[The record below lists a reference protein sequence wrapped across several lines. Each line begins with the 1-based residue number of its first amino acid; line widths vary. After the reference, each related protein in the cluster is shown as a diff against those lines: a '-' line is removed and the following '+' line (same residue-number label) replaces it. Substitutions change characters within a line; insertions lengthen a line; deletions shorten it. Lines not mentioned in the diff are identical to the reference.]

1 MGENPPAWAPWITI
15 MPISSGLILYLPAKL
30 RAIGAMMATAAGDS
44 APTAVMTAV
53 MANMT
58 QGMRATRLPTSL
70 TAPRTR
76 RSMVP
81 LFCAMANR

>member
-1 MGENPPAWAPWITI
+1 
-15 MPISSGLILYLPAKL
+15 
-30 RAIGAMMATAAGDS
+30 MMATAAGDR

-58 QGMRATRLPTSL
+58 HGIRATRLPTIL

>member
-1 MGENPPAWAPWITI
+1 
-15 MPISSGLILYLPAKL
+15 MPIIRGLILCFAAKL
-30 RAIGAMMATAAGDS
+30 SAIGAMIATAAGNS

-58 QGMRATRLPTSL
+58 QGMSATLLPTIR
-70 TAPRTR
+70 TAPRTS

-81 LFCAMANR
+81 LFWAIAKR

>member
-1 MGENPPAWAPWITI
+1 MGEKPPACAPWITI
-15 MPISSGLILYLPAKL
+15 MPIMSGLILCLAAKL
-30 RAIGAMMATAAGDS
+30 RAIGAMMATAAGER
-44 APTAVMTAV
+44 APTAVITAV

-58 QGMRATRLPTSL
+58 HGIRATLLPTSR
-70 TAPRTR
+70 TAPRTS

>member
-1 MGENPPAWAPWITI
+1 MTI
-15 MPISSGLILYLPAKL
+15 MPIMSGLILCFAAKL

-44 APTAVMTAV
+44 APTAVISAV

-58 QGMRATRLPTSL
+58 QGISATLLPTSR
-70 TAPRTR
+70 TAPRTK

-81 LFCAMANR
+81 LFCAMAKR